1 MCSIEICD
9 CESIKSGIRRRGGE
23 WIFFLIPH
31 SLFRGFV
38 ILAFCRVECL
48 SQTETIVDDYNP
60 QSAIRKLKSE
70 TPIMIT
76 IGIHYL
82 GTIASLDMRG
92 KFIKGQGGFQLQM
105 LVDKVLQAGTSKI
118 LLNLTEVPIIDSM
131 GIGEIVRAFK
141 RVQEAGG
148 TLKLVGVTD
157 RVYGALK
164 ITQLL
169 DLIDSFDTEEQAV
182 ASYGKEKKGR
192 GKKKKSD
199 QESEELSED
208 DNKNEE

>member
-1 MCSIEICD
+1 
-9 CESIKSGIRRRGGE
+9 
-23 WIFFLIPH
+23 
-31 SLFRGFV
+31 
-38 ILAFCRVECL
+38 
-48 SQTETIVDDYNP
+48 
-60 QSAIRKLKSE
+60 
-70 TPIMIT
+70 MIT

-92 KFIKGQGGFQLQM
+92 TFIKGQGGFQLQM

-169 DLIDSFDTEEQAV
+169 DLIESFDTEESAV
-182 ASYGKEKKGR
+182 ASFGKEKKGR
-192 GKKKKSD
+192 SKKKKTD
-199 QESEELSED
+199 EESEESGDESAD
-208 DNKNEE
+208 NEE

>member
-1 MCSIEICD
+1 M
-9 CESIKSGIRRRGGE
+9 
-23 WIFFLIPH
+23 L
-31 SLFRGFV
+31 
-38 ILAFCRVECL
+38 
-48 SQTETIVDDYNP
+48 
-60 QSAIRKLKSE
+60 
-70 TPIMIT
+70 T
-76 IGIHYL
+76 IGIHYA

-141 RVQEAGG
+141 KVSEAGG

-169 DLIDSFDTEEQAV
+169 DLIESYKTEEEAV
-182 ASYGKEKKGR
+182 ASFSKRGK
-192 GKKKKSD
+192 GKKKKD
-199 QESEELSED
+199 DEERED
-208 DNKNEE
+208 DEDASVDAETEEG

>member
-1 MCSIEICD
+1 
-9 CESIKSGIRRRGGE
+9 
-23 WIFFLIPH
+23 
-31 SLFRGFV
+31 
-38 ILAFCRVECL
+38 
-48 SQTETIVDDYNP
+48 
-60 QSAIRKLKSE
+60 
-70 TPIMIT
+70 MIT

-82 GTIASLDMRG
+82 GTVASLDMRG

-141 RVQEAGG
+141 RVQESGG
-148 TLKLVGVTD
+148 TLKVVGVTD

-169 DLIDSFDTEEQAV
+169 DLIESFDTEEAAV
-182 ASYGKEKKGR
+182 ASFGKEKKGK

-199 QESEELSED
+199 EKSEESGDESD
-208 DNKNEE
+208 DNEE

>member
-1 MCSIEICD
+1 
-9 CESIKSGIRRRGGE
+9 
-23 WIFFLIPH
+23 
-31 SLFRGFV
+31 
-38 ILAFCRVECL
+38 
-48 SQTETIVDDYNP
+48 
-60 QSAIRKLKSE
+60 
-70 TPIMIT
+70 MIT

-148 TLKLVGVTD
+148 TLKVVGVTD

-169 DLIDSFDTEEQAV
+169 DLIESFDTEDEAA
-182 ASYGKEKKGR
+182 ASFNKEKKGKGR
-192 GKKKKSD
+192 KKKSD
-199 QESEELSED
+199 ESNEESGDED
-208 DNKNEE
+208 DSQEE

>member
-1 MCSIEICD
+1 
-9 CESIKSGIRRRGGE
+9 
-23 WIFFLIPH
+23 
-31 SLFRGFV
+31 
-38 ILAFCRVECL
+38 
-48 SQTETIVDDYNP
+48 
-60 QSAIRKLKSE
+60 
-70 TPIMIT
+70 MIT

-82 GTIASLDMRG
+82 GTVASLDMRG

-148 TLKLVGVTD
+148 ILKLVGVTD
-157 RVYGALK
+157 RVYGALQ

-169 DLIDSFDTEEQAV
+169 DLIESFDSEEAAV
-182 ASYGKEKKGR
+182 ESFAKEKKGR

-199 QESEELSED
+199 EKAEESGDESND
-208 DNKNEE
+208 NEE

>member
-1 MCSIEICD
+1 
-9 CESIKSGIRRRGGE
+9 
-23 WIFFLIPH
+23 
-31 SLFRGFV
+31 
-38 ILAFCRVECL
+38 
-48 SQTETIVDDYNP
+48 
-60 QSAIRKLKSE
+60 
-70 TPIMIT
+70 MIT
-76 IGIHYL
+76 IGIHYA

-148 TLKLVGVTD
+148 QLKLVGVTD

-169 DLIDSFDTEEQAV
+169 DLIESFDSEAEAL
-182 ASYGKEKKGR
+182 ASFGKDKKGK
-192 GKKKKSD
+192 GKKKKS
-199 QESEELSED
+199 EEEAGGEEAAD
-208 DNKNEE
+208 DENENADEE

>member
-1 MCSIEICD
+1 M
-9 CESIKSGIRRRGGE
+9 
-23 WIFFLIPH
+23 
-31 SLFRGFV
+31 
-38 ILAFCRVECL
+38 
-48 SQTETIVDDYNP
+48 IVNDYNP

-148 TLKLVGVTD
+148 ILKLVGVTD

-164 ITQLL
+164 ITQVL
-169 DLIDSFDTEEQAV
+169 DLIESFDTEDEAA
-182 ASYGKEKKGR
+182 ASFSKEKKGKGR
-192 GKKKKSD
+192 KKKSD
-199 QESEELSED
+199 EAAEESGAEDNDQED
-208 DNKNEE
+208 

>member
-1 MCSIEICD
+1 
-9 CESIKSGIRRRGGE
+9 
-23 WIFFLIPH
+23 
-31 SLFRGFV
+31 
-38 ILAFCRVECL
+38 
-48 SQTETIVDDYNP
+48 
-60 QSAIRKLKSE
+60 
-70 TPIMIT
+70 MIT

-148 TLKLVGVTD
+148 ILKLVGVTD

-169 DLIDSFDTEEQAV
+169 DLIESFDTEDEAA
-182 ASYGKEKKGR
+182 ASFSKEKKGKGR
-192 GKKKKSD
+192 KKKSD
-199 QESEELSED
+199 EAAEESGDESNEDEE
-208 DNKNEE
+208 

>member
-1 MCSIEICD
+1 
-9 CESIKSGIRRRGGE
+9 
-23 WIFFLIPH
+23 
-31 SLFRGFV
+31 
-38 ILAFCRVECL
+38 
-48 SQTETIVDDYNP
+48 
-60 QSAIRKLKSE
+60 
-70 TPIMIT
+70 MIT

-105 LVDKVLQAGTSKI
+105 LVDKVLQAGTTKI

-148 TLKLVGVTD
+148 TLKVIGVTD

-169 DLIDSFDTEEQAV
+169 DLIESFETEDQAA
-182 ASYGKEKKGR
+182 ASFAKEKKGR

-199 QESEELSED
+199 EESEGSD
-208 DNKNEE
+208 DENSGDEE

>member
-1 MCSIEICD
+1 
-9 CESIKSGIRRRGGE
+9 
-23 WIFFLIPH
+23 
-31 SLFRGFV
+31 
-38 ILAFCRVECL
+38 
-48 SQTETIVDDYNP
+48 
-60 QSAIRKLKSE
+60 
-70 TPIMIT
+70 MIT
-76 IGIHYL
+76 IGIHYI

-169 DLIDSFDTEEQAV
+169 DLIESFDTEESAV
-182 ASYGKEKKGR
+182 ASFGKEKKGR
-192 GKKKKSD
+192 SKKKKSND
-199 QESEELSED
+199 ESEESGD
-208 DNKNEE
+208 DSDDKEE

>member
-1 MCSIEICD
+1 
-9 CESIKSGIRRRGGE
+9 
-23 WIFFLIPH
+23 
-31 SLFRGFV
+31 
-38 ILAFCRVECL
+38 
-48 SQTETIVDDYNP
+48 
-60 QSAIRKLKSE
+60 
-70 TPIMIT
+70 MIT

-169 DLIDSFDTEEQAV
+169 DLIESFDTEESAV
-182 ASYGKEKKGR
+182 ASFGKEKKGR
-192 GKKKKSD
+192 SKKKKTD
-199 QESEELSED
+199 EESEESSDESAD
-208 DNKNEE
+208 NEE

>member
-1 MCSIEICD
+1 
-9 CESIKSGIRRRGGE
+9 
-23 WIFFLIPH
+23 
-31 SLFRGFV
+31 
-38 ILAFCRVECL
+38 
-48 SQTETIVDDYNP
+48 
-60 QSAIRKLKSE
+60 
-70 TPIMIT
+70 MIT
-76 IGIHYL
+76 IGIHYV
-82 GTIASLDMRG
+82 GTIAALDMRG

-148 TLKLVGVTD
+148 ALKLVGVTD

-169 DLIDSFDTEEQAV
+169 DLIESFDNEESAV
-182 ASYGKEKKGR
+182 ASFGKEKKGK

-199 QESEELSED
+199 EDSGESDDGETHDEE
-208 DNKNEE
+208 

>member
-1 MCSIEICD
+1 
-9 CESIKSGIRRRGGE
+9 
-23 WIFFLIPH
+23 
-31 SLFRGFV
+31 
-38 ILAFCRVECL
+38 
-48 SQTETIVDDYNP
+48 
-60 QSAIRKLKSE
+60 
-70 TPIMIT
+70 MIT

-105 LVDKVLQAGTSKI
+105 LVDKVLQAGTTKV

-148 TLKLVGVTD
+148 ILKVVGVTD

-169 DLIDSFDTEEQAV
+169 DLIESFETEDAAA
-182 ASYGKEKKGR
+182 ASFGKEKKGS

-199 QESEELSED
+199 EALEVSGDESND
-208 DNKNEE
+208 DGE

>member
-1 MCSIEICD
+1 
-9 CESIKSGIRRRGGE
+9 
-23 WIFFLIPH
+23 
-31 SLFRGFV
+31 
-38 ILAFCRVECL
+38 
-48 SQTETIVDDYNP
+48 
-60 QSAIRKLKSE
+60 
-70 TPIMIT
+70 MIT
-76 IGIHYL
+76 IGIHYV

-169 DLIDSFDTEEQAV
+169 DLIESFDTEEEAV
-182 ASYGKEKKGR
+182 ASFVKEKKGK

-199 QESEELSED
+199 AESEESSED
-208 DNKNEE
+208 DDDGEE

>member
-1 MCSIEICD
+1 
-9 CESIKSGIRRRGGE
+9 
-23 WIFFLIPH
+23 
-31 SLFRGFV
+31 
-38 ILAFCRVECL
+38 
-48 SQTETIVDDYNP
+48 
-60 QSAIRKLKSE
+60 
-70 TPIMIT
+70 MIT
-76 IGIHYL
+76 IGIHYA

-169 DLIDSFDTEEQAV
+169 DLIESFNTEEEAV
-182 ASYGKEKKGR
+182 ASFGKGK
-192 GKKKKSD
+192 GKKKKS
-199 QESEELSED
+199 EEVSEESGD
-208 DNKNEE
+208 GEEEETEE

>member
-1 MCSIEICD
+1 MI
-9 CESIKSGIRRRGGE
+9 
-23 WIFFLIPH
+23 
-31 SLFRGFV
+31 
-38 ILAFCRVECL
+38 AN
-48 SQTETIVDDYNP
+48 DYNP

-148 TLKLVGVTD
+148 ILKLVGVTD

-169 DLIDSFDTEEQAV
+169 DLIESFDTEDEAA
-182 ASYGKEKKGR
+182 ASFSKEKKGKGR
-192 GKKKKSD
+192 KKKSD
-199 QESEELSED
+199 EAAEESRDESNDDED
-208 DNKNEE
+208 